1 MDHYLDIS
9 NAIKNNILVTGGA
22 GFIGSHLVDHLIE
35 DNRITIFDNLSS
47 EKIGFIETH
56 LEKTDFTL

>member
-1 MDHYLDIS
+1 MPT
-9 NAIKNNILVTGGA
+9 KNNILVTGGA
-22 GFIGSHLVDHLIE
+22 GFIGSHLVDRLIE
-35 DNRITIFDNLSS
+35 EENKITIFDNLSS